1 MCVVAVAHI
10 GHTLVHLH
18 GYYYIRVGNLSTHTT
33 TTTTTVLTHL

>member
-18 GYYYIRVGNLSTHTT
+18 GYYIRVGNLSTHTT